1 MKGEKREY
9 GNKKRICL
17 LAACGVLAISG
28 AVYAGTRPDTRTEP
42 RKDLVDLNEQSEQIG
57 QIELDDPFA
66 MDGQAAE
73 IHEGEQQIAG
83 QEQGELADGKDSSTP
98 ETISETGELSAQVP
112 DDSQKP
118 EKDDSGQP
126 AETEPQKPEEEAPKE
141 TVDVA
146 GKEPETAPE
155 DKEPAAV
162 VNNPTAQELR
172 FSEEDGLAWPLQGNV
187 IKAYSAD
194 KMVYFDTLQQFR
206 TNPAIFI
213 AGEPGAEILASTD
226 GVVEKVEKDDKRGQ
240 MITMDIGD
248 GYRLVYGQ
256 LGEISVKE
264 GDYVVSGS
272 GIAKLAPVTKY
283 YRIEGDHLYFQV
295 MHESE
300 TVDPMTLIQ

>member
-9 GNKKRICL
+9 GNKKRIYL

-42 RKDLVDLNEQSEQIG
+42 RKDLVDLNEQSEQIE

-66 MDGQAAE
+66 MDGQTAE
-73 IHEGEQQIAG
+73 IHEGEQQATG
-83 QEQGELADGKDSSTP
+83 QEQGELVAGKDDNNPELTGDTGGLPAQQPEDSKQPEEGSS
-98 ETISETGELSAQVP
+98 
-112 DDSQKP
+112 DR
-118 EKDDSGQP
+118 P
-126 AETEPQKPEEEAPKE
+126 AEQENETKAPV
-141 TVDVA
+141 VDVA
-146 GKEPETAPE
+146 VKEPEAEPE

-172 FSEEDGLAWPLQGNV
+172 FSEEDGLTWPLQGNV

-206 TNPAIFI
+206 TNPAVFI
-213 AGEPGAEILASTD
+213 AGEPGVEILASTD
-226 GVVEKVEKDDKRGQ
+226 GIVEKIEKDDKHGQ